1 MGHALERAAC
11 TIAIS
16 ADGIGA
22 LPRAIIRM
30 ERTGGGDELAEKE
43 RWGAA
48 FNGATV
54 AATAAFDECWLR

>member
-1 MGHALERAAC
+1 
-11 TIAIS
+11 
-16 ADGIGA
+16 
-22 LPRAIIRM
+22 M